1 MKREAA
7 EYKAMR
13 MRLKGTMAS
22 LYMRSTVQKP
32 KEPKTAAPTA
42 RAPAASGAAGTA
54 MIHSD
59 AASMAPAAPGFA
71 QGWRCRGASERASR
85 VAAMPKPAYK

>member
-42 RAPAASGAAGTA
+42 RAPAASGR
-54 MIHSD
+54 
-59 AASMAPAAPGFA
+59 PG
-71 QGWRCRGASERASR
+71 RR
-85 VAAMPKPAYK
+85 